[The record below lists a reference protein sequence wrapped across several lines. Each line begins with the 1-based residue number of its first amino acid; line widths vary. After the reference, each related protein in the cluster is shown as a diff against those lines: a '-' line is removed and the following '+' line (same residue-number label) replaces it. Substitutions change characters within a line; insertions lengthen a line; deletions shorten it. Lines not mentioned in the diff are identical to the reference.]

1 MIPGF
6 MEKATP
12 PAAAPAPSQTGIHRL
27 VLAASAAGALATL
40 CWAGLQLRAARS
52 EVRRLQEQITALPP
66 VQNSAPTPGEDAA
79 ALARR
84 LADSESQQKNAA
96 DKTAARVAEL
106 EGVIEFLRDE
116 NTAAQQTIERLGK
129 LQAGPPA
136 EPVKVKPGKPQ
147 TGRGNP

>member
-6 MEKATP
+6 MEKATL

-52 EVRRLQEQITALPP
+52 EVRRLQEQIAAFPS
-66 VQNSAPTPGEDAA
+66 VQNAAPTPGEDDA

-84 LADSESQQKNAA
+84 LADSESQQKHAA
-96 DKTAARVAEL
+96 DKSAARVAEL
-106 EGVIEFLRDE
+106 EAVISFLRQE

-129 LQAGPPA
+129 LQTAAPA
-136 EPVKVKPGKPQ
+136 EPVKAKAGKPQ
-147 TGRGNP
+147 TRRGNP